1 MADLVSLL
9 DLADLA
15 IVRSVEV
22 LDDTTRAEVE
32 STARRLR
39 SRAGYV
45 GDFLV
50 VALAGGTGSGKSSLL
65 NALVSETVVT
75 VGAVRPTTST
85 ATAVIPA
92 LASADLSRLMVTLN
106 VDAIVRCESL
116 SRTIFVDLPDFD
128 SVETAHRVIV
138 EKVLPNVDAVL
149 WVFDPE
155 KYADPVVH
163 EAFLSRLTAYEDQ
176 FIFVLNQTDRLGD
189 DAPAVGADL
198 ERQLTED
205 GYERPEVV
213 HSVATDGAHINELE
227 TAVANRF
234 NLKTTA
240 VAKAAVDLQIS
251 ANGAWRACRDARALE
266 DDTQDPYVRAL
277 AEATFVLLGVEAY
290 DFRYSIKGTTDG

>member
-1 MADLVSLL
+1 MADLSSLL

-15 IVRSVEV
+15 VARSVGV
-22 LDDTTRAEVE
+22 LDEDTRAGVA

-45 GDFLV
+45 GDFLI

-75 VGAVRPTTST
+75 VGAVRPTTSS

-92 LASADLSRLMVTLN
+92 SNDADISGLVATLN
-106 VDAIVRCESL
+106 IDAVVQSESL

-128 SVETAHRVIV
+128 SIEAAHRAIV
-138 EKVLPNVDAVL
+138 EKVLKTVDAVL

-163 EAFLSRLTAYEDQ
+163 DAFLSRLAAYEDQ
-176 FIFVLNQTDRLGD
+176 FIFILNQTDRLGD
-189 DAPAVGADL
+189 DAHLVSADL
-198 ERQLTED
+198 EKRLNGD
-205 GYERPEVV
+205 GFSQPEVV
-213 HSVATDGAHINELE
+213 HSVAKNGTHINDLE
-227 TAVANRF
+227 SAIAGRF
-234 NLKTTA
+234 NIKTTA
-240 VAKAAVDLQIS
+240 VAKAAVDLQTV
-251 ANGAWRACRDARALE
+251 ANKAWTECRNARAIDAKSE
-266 DDTQDPYVRAL
+266 PFPSAL

-290 DFRYSIKGTTDG
+290 DFRYSLAGNADA